1 MDILLKPDS
10 LSLAGAMNH
19 FIIAANNEVSFVL
32 KFADTETT
40 IVQHVYSPN
49 KAGRIEI
56 DLESIVVPLLSFH
69 LQDVSEP
76 YKQPAIVRKFT
87 AVIAEA
93 NTADSKTWS
102 FSVLR
107 AGIDHFA
114 DSAVNWLK
122 ANFLTWQPTLKPVT
136 YFTPEFLTYYAL
148 IDAVVHCRAY
158 VEKEGNYVPH
168 DLTLANL
175 SNGAVWTI
183 PVQYA
188 IIAGKLNKLP
198 SYYDV
203 WVETTSGTRLTYIQ
217 RYYASDI
224 RSEQEEWLLFEN
236 SLGGIDT
243 FRAYGDAENTAKH
256 THNIAEIENN
266 AEEYRV
272 DTTREYK
279 KNTGLLTDAERKWLL
294 DFFPSLGKYIYYG
307 PYVRRIVVTESDV
320 TWQTKELPSAF
331 SFTYRYAD
339 ARPYLNL
346 SRVDRPLGDLHI
358 KIPEIGDFTIA
369 PRLVELDRLPLSG
382 GALFPVQNPY
392 SEKWTTTTA
401 AAMLEWLAHEITAAY
416 KGDGSFGHTHE
427 NMSLLNA
434 LSLFG
439 KYLLVNAQKISAGE
453 ADMATL
459 AKKLDPTSEDWSR
472 ILRKDRND
480 ATAYDLTIGG
490 DLTVEGNLGNDNFVP
505 GMDGT
510 GWRLWMKKELA
521 NLELDTLTV
530 RQTMRIF
537 ELLIDR
543 VRSINGQL
551 VVSAANGKI
560 AAVNDLGNQLL
571 IAFEMGCDFEAGDFL
586 RCQTF
591 KSSRLKHYWV
601 QVKETRTTE
610 DGKVWAVL
618 NKEDE
623 GWLNGT
629 AEVGDECVLFG
640 SDKKERQGLIFI
652 SATDDGLPRIDILNG
667 VKGRN
672 LKNCLRTRLGA
683 LDGIRDDYFP
693 AENQP
698 HGYGLYSDNAYL
710 KGDFILRT
718 GVNINTWVSIVEGKV
733 RSEIDSMRSDFIAG
747 KGYLANSLFLDG
759 LNKWQTENN
768 TTFFTLGGKWIW
780 ANGNVFSWKG
790 DSAVVGTDRGRTVM
804 KIANKY
810 IKQKNEDL
818 TARPRFEKD
827 KEGKIVP
834 QPIYLT
840 FYYRV
845 VKQGTLTAGFVNQ
858 DLTTTQDN
866 YEELKVKETLPA
878 TTDYLQYKASGQWNG
893 TGDFQL
899 SFTGEIYV
907 YMLILTQREVDG
919 LEYKYR
925 TLFEQ
930 TDRLIQLTAGI
941 YEKNAEALKA
951 LRESGLVI
959 APEGSG
965 IFAKDANGKIGFIG
979 VSVEEKDAEGNTKTV
994 IKLSADDIKLEGL
1007 VTANGHFKITEEGGL
1022 EALNAKISGSFSA
1035 GTNRPI
1041 VISANDR
1048 GDGYIDLG
1056 NIIRMEYSE
1065 RETWADPMGG
1075 ERLVRKSGKIT
1086 IRDSEGETV
1095 VCGGNMK
1102 TFYADLTALQV
1113 RGASMLYGYTKI
1125 LGSLSFNDA
1134 FIGAPGANIEID
1146 AGHSVYYFDAGGTLT
1161 LPDDAAVH
1169 PEGRILFV
1177 KGRGVTL
1184 KGKLMRPA
1192 GCEIITEYNLGS
1204 NSALLVEMH
1213 GAWCI
1218 FYCG

>member
-158 VEKEGNYVPH
+158 VEKEGDYVPH

-203 WVETTSGTRLTYIQ
+203 WVETTTGTRLTYKQ

-256 THNIAEIENN
+256 THNIAEIENR

-320 TWQTKELPSAF
+320 NWKTKELPSAF

-346 SRVDRPLGDLHI
+346 SRVDRPMGDLHI

-401 AAMLEWLAHEITAAY
+401 AAMLDWLAHEITAAY
-416 KGDGSFGHTHE
+416 KGDGSFGHSHE

-439 KYLLVNAQKISAGE
+439 KYLLVNTQKISAGE

-459 AKKLDPTSEDWSR
+459 AKKLDPTSEDWDR

-480 ATAYDLTIGG
+480 ATAYDLTVGG
-490 DLTVEGNLGNDNFVP
+490 DLTVSGNLGQGNFVS

-510 GWRLWMKKELA
+510 GWLLWMKNELA
-521 NLELDTLTV
+521 NLELDSLTV
-530 RQTMRIF
+530 RKTMRIF

-543 VRSINGQL
+543 VRSVNGQL

-591 KSSRLKHYWV
+591 KGSRLKHYWV

-672 LKNCLRTRLGA
+672 LKNCLRTRLGD
-683 LDGIRDDYFP
+683 LNGIRDDYFP

-718 GVNINTWVSIVEGKV
+718 GVNIKTWVSIVEGKV

-818 TARPRFEKD
+818 TARPRFEKN

-1007 VTANGHFKITEEGGL
+1007 VTANGHFKITEEGSM

-1056 NIIRMEYSE
+1056 NIIRMEYFE
-1065 RETWADPMGG
+1065 RETWPDLMGG
-1075 ERLVRKSGKIT
+1075 ERLVQKSGKVT

-1095 VCGGNMK
+1095 VSGGNMK

-1134 FIGAPGANIEID
+1134 FISAPGENIEID

>member
-93 NTADSKTWS
+93 NTANSKTWS

-198 SYYDV
+198 AYYDV

-243 FRAYGDAENTAKH
+243 FRAYGDVENTAKH
-256 THNIAEIENN
+256 THNVAEIENN

-307 PYVRRIVVTESDV
+307 PYVRRIVVTESEV
-320 TWQTKELPSAF
+320 TWQTRELPSAF

-346 SRVDRPLGDLHI
+346 SRVDRPMGDLHI

-1007 VTANGHFKITEEGGL
+1007 VTANGNFKITEEGSL

-1065 RETWADPMGG
+1065 RETWPDPMGD

-1161 LPDDAAVH
+1161 LSDDAAVH

>member
-122 ANFLTWQPTLKPVT
+122 TNFLTWQPTLKPVT

-203 WVETTSGTRLTYIQ
+203 WVETTNGTRLTYMQ

-307 PYVRRIVVTESDV
+307 PYVRRIVVTESEV
-320 TWQTKELPSAF
+320 TWQTRELPSAF

-346 SRVDRPLGDLHI
+346 SRVDRPMGDLHI

-401 AAMLEWLAHEITAAY
+401 AAMLDWLAHEITAAY
-416 KGDGSFGHTHE
+416 KGDGSFGHSHE

-459 AKKLDPTSEDWSR
+459 AKKLDPTSKDWGR

-480 ATAYDLTIGG
+480 ATAYDLTVGG
-490 DLTVEGNLGNDNFVP
+490 DLTVSGNLGKGDFVS

-510 GWRLWMKKELA
+510 GWRLWMKNELA
-521 NLELDTLTV
+521 NLELDSLTV

-543 VRSINGQL
+543 VRSVNGQL

-1007 VTANGHFKITEEGGL
+1007 VTANGHFKITEEGSL

-1065 RETWADPMGG
+1065 RETWPDPMGD

-1134 FIGAPGANIEID
+1134 FIGAPEANIEID

>member
-93 NTADSKTWS
+93 NTANSKTWS

-198 SYYDV
+198 AYYDV

-243 FRAYGDAENTAKH
+243 FRAYGDVENTAKH
-256 THNIAEIENN
+256 THNVAEIENN

-307 PYVRRIVVTESDV
+307 PYVRRIVVTESEV
-320 TWQTKELPSAF
+320 TWQTRELPSAF

-346 SRVDRPLGDLHI
+346 SRVDRPMGDLHI

-369 PRLVELDRLPLSG
+369 PRLVELDRLSLSG

-667 VKGRN
+667 VKGKN

-1007 VTANGHFKITEEGGL
+1007 VTANGHFKITEEGSL

-1065 RETWADPMGG
+1065 RETWPDPMGD

-1169 PEGRILFV
+1169 PEGRIIFV

>member
-93 NTADSKTWS
+93 NTADCKTWS

-203 WVETTSGTRLTYIQ
+203 WVETTNGTRLTYIQ

-256 THNIAEIENN
+256 THNIAEIENR

-279 KNTGLLTDAERKWLL
+279 KNTGFLTDAERKWLL

-320 TWQTKELPSAF
+320 TWHTKELPSAF

-401 AAMLEWLAHEITAAY
+401 AAMLDWLAHEITAAY
-416 KGDGSFGHTHE
+416 KGDGSFGHSHE

-459 AKKLDPTSEDWSR
+459 AKKLDPTSKDWGR

-480 ATAYDLTIGG
+480 ATAYDLTVGG
-490 DLTVEGNLGNDNFVP
+490 DLTVSGNLGKGDFVS

-510 GWRLWMKKELA
+510 GWRLWMKNELA
-521 NLELDTLTV
+521 NLELDSLTV

-543 VRSINGQL
+543 VRSVNGQL

-591 KSSRLKHYWV
+591 KGSRLKHYWV

-667 VKGRN
+667 VKGKN

-1007 VTANGHFKITEEGGL
+1007 VTANGHFKITEEGSL

-1065 RETWADPMGG
+1065 RETWADPMGD

-1102 TFYADLTALQV
+1102 TFYADLATLQV
-1113 RGASMLYGYTKI
+1113 KWASMLYGYTKI
-1125 LGSLSFNDA
+1125 FGSLSFNEA

-1146 AGHSVYYFDAGGTLT
+1146 AEHSVYYFDAGGTLT

-1192 GCEIITEYNLGS
+1192 GCEIIMEYNLGS

>member
-203 WVETTSGTRLTYIQ
+203 WVETTNGTRLTYIQ

-307 PYVRRIVVTESDV
+307 PYVRRIVVTESEV
-320 TWQTKELPSAF
+320 TWQTRELPSAF

-401 AAMLEWLAHEITAAY
+401 AAMLDWLAHEITAAY
-416 KGDGSFGHTHE
+416 KGDGSFGHSHE

-459 AKKLDPTSEDWSR
+459 AKKLDPTSEDWRR

-490 DLTVEGNLGNDNFVP
+490 DLTVEGNLGKGDFVS

-510 GWRLWMKKELA
+510 GWRLWMKNELA
-521 NLELDTLTV
+521 NLELDSLTV

-551 VVSAANGKI
+551 VVSAADGKI

-591 KSSRLKHYWV
+591 KGSRLKHYWV

-610 DGKVWAVL
+610 DGKVWAIL

-1007 VTANGHFKITEEGGL
+1007 VTANGHFKITEEGSL

-1065 RETWADPMGG
+1065 RETWADPMGD

-1102 TFYADLTALQV
+1102 TFYADLATLQV
-1113 RGASMLYGYTKI
+1113 KWASMLYGYTKI
-1125 LGSLSFNDA
+1125 FGSLSFNEA

-1146 AGHSVYYFDAGGTLT
+1146 AEHSVYYFDAGGTLT

-1192 GCEIITEYNLGS
+1192 GCEIIMEYNLGS

>member
-203 WVETTSGTRLTYIQ
+203 WVETTNGTRLTYIQ

-320 TWQTKELPSAF
+320 TWHTKELPSAF

-401 AAMLEWLAHEITAAY
+401 AAMLDWLAHEITAAY
-416 KGDGSFGHTHE
+416 KGDGSFGHSHE

-459 AKKLDPTSEDWSR
+459 AKKLDPTSKDWGR
-472 ILRKDRND
+472 ILRKDRNE
-480 ATAYDLTIGG
+480 ATAYDLTVGG
-490 DLTVEGNLGNDNFVP
+490 DLTLSGNLGNDNFVP

-510 GWRLWMKKELA
+510 GWRLWMKNELA
-521 NLELDTLTV
+521 NLELDSLTV

-543 VRSINGQL
+543 VRSVNGQL

-591 KSSRLKHYWV
+591 KGSRLKHYWV

-610 DGKVWAVL
+610 DGKVWAIL

-1007 VTANGHFKITEEGGL
+1007 VTANGHFKITEEGSL

-1065 RETWADPMGG
+1065 RETWADPMGD

-1102 TFYADLTALQV
+1102 TFYADLATLQV
-1113 RGASMLYGYTKI
+1113 KWASMLYGYTKI
-1125 LGSLSFNDA
+1125 FGSLSFNEA

-1146 AGHSVYYFDAGGTLT
+1146 AEHSVYYFDAGGTLT

-1192 GCEIITEYNLGS
+1192 GCEIIMEYNLGS

>member
-188 IIAGKLNKLP
+188 IIVGKLNKLP

-203 WVETTSGTRLTYIQ
+203 WVETTNGTRLTYIQ

-307 PYVRRIVVTESDV
+307 PYVRRIVVTESEV
-320 TWQTKELPSAF
+320 TWQTRELPSAF

-401 AAMLEWLAHEITAAY
+401 AAMLDWLAHEITAAY
-416 KGDGSFGHTHE
+416 KGDGSFGHSHE

-459 AKKLDPTSEDWSR
+459 AKKLDPTSKDWGR

-480 ATAYDLTIGG
+480 ATAYDLTVGG
-490 DLTVEGNLGNDNFVP
+490 DLTVSGNLGKGDFVS

-510 GWRLWMKKELA
+510 GWRLWMKNELA
-521 NLELDTLTV
+521 NLELDSLTV

-543 VRSINGQL
+543 VRSVNGQL

-591 KSSRLKHYWV
+591 KGSRLKHYWV

-768 TTFFTLGGKWIW
+768 TTFFTLGEKWIW

-1007 VTANGHFKITEEGGL
+1007 VTANGHFKITEEGSL

-1065 RETWADPMGG
+1065 RETWADPMGD

-1102 TFYADLTALQV
+1102 TFYADLATLQV
-1113 RGASMLYGYTKI
+1113 KWASMLYGYTKI
-1125 LGSLSFNDA
+1125 FGSLSFNEA

-1146 AGHSVYYFDAGGTLT
+1146 AEHSVYYFDAGGTLT

-1192 GCEIITEYNLGS
+1192 GCEIIMEYNLGS

>member
-718 GVNINTWVSIVEGKV
+718 RVNINTWVSIVEGKV

-1007 VTANGHFKITEEGGL
+1007 VTANGHFKITEEGSL

>member
-93 NTADSKTWS
+93 NTANSKTWS

-198 SYYDV
+198 AYYDV

-243 FRAYGDAENTAKH
+243 FRAYGDVENTAKH
-256 THNIAEIENN
+256 THNVAEIENN

-307 PYVRRIVVTESDV
+307 PYVRRIVVTESEV
-320 TWQTKELPSAF
+320 TWQTRELPSAF

-346 SRVDRPLGDLHI
+346 SRVDRPMGDLHI

-878 TTDYLQYKASGQWNG
+878 TTDYMQYKASGQWNG

-1007 VTANGHFKITEEGGL
+1007 VTANGYFKITEEGSL

-1065 RETWADPMGG
+1065 RETWPDPMGD

-1177 KGRGVTL
+1177 KGRRVTL